1 MPTVMLVHEV
11 DDVGHWLS
19 SPRREEFFGPLGITA
34 RTFVDAEKTSR
45 VGLIVD
51 VPDMGTFQRALESED
66 AADAMRFDGVHPESI
81 MMFVEP

>member
-1 MPTVMLVHEV
+1 MPTVMLFHEV
-11 DDVGHWLS
+11 DDVSHWLS

-51 VPDMGTFQRALESED
+51 VPDMGTFQQALQSQD
-66 AADAMRFDGVHPESI
+66 AADAMRSDGVRPETI
-81 MMFVEP
+81 MMLVEP